1 MDKKTVAE
9 IVATVAEQGMDGA
22 FGDVQ
27 DAITNGWGD
36 WFCTDKALKNRSKKF
51 MSVLNRIDGKG
62 KVGLDAKVTFLN
74 CCSEYLYDRMILDG
88 DDYTL
93 SIENDPEEYG
103 VRWAAVIV
111 SGGPESGPSVVKFK
125 NVHAL
130 VAWLNEPWKN

>member
-1 MDKKTVAE
+1 MDKKSVAE

-51 MSVLNRIDGKG
+51 MGVLNRIDGKG
-62 KVGLDAKVTFLN
+62 KVGLDAKVTLMN

-88 DDYTL
+88 DGYTL
-93 SIENDPEEYG
+93 SI
-103 VRWAAVIV
+103 
-111 SGGPESGPSVVKFK
+111 VKSMGS
-125 NVHAL
+125 AGLLSSSL
-130 VAWLNEPWKN
+130 VALRVVPVLSSSRMFMHLLPG

>member
-9 IVATVAEQGMDGA
+9 IVAAVAEQGMDGA

-27 DAITNGWGD
+27 NAISNGWGD
-36 WFCTDKALKNRSKKF
+36 WFCSDKALKNRSKKF
-51 MSVLNRIDGKG
+51 MGILNRITGNGKIS
-62 KVGLDAKVTFLN
+62 LDDKVTLLN
-74 CCSEYLYDRMILDG
+74 CCSEYLYDRMILDN
-88 DDYTL
+88 DDHTM
-93 SIENDPEEYG
+93 SIENDPEEYRA
-103 VRWAAVIV
+103 RWAVVIM

>member
-1 MDKKTVAE
+1 MKKKTVAE
-9 IVATVAEQGMDGA
+9 IVATVAEKGMDGA

-36 WFCTDKALKNRSKKF
+36 WFCTDKSLKNRSKKF
-51 MSVLNRIDGKG
+51 MGVLNRIDGKG
-62 KVGLDAKVTFLN
+62 KVGLNAKVTFLN
-74 CCSEYLYDRMILDG
+74 CYAEHLYDRMILESKDL
-88 DDYTL
+88 TL

-103 VRWAAVIV
+103 ARWAVVVV